1 MKTTDRNVQATVVAD
16 SIAPSGIRLTTM
28 LLTYPTI
35 IHQDI
40 LTHRTMYKLN
50 VDEELPLWLE
60 LDSNKSTNSN
70 RAKPTKQV
78 LYEVWSNPFCPV
90 RFPKRATTMH
100 SSKGYLSGA
109 RHWVARQAWLKLR
122 YVALAGAITLMKIG
136 AHKQIANRLLM
147 PWLYTTLVVT
157 AIDKWWLHFFSLR
170 AHYAAQDEVQ
180 QVATLAQQ
188 EYTIHTPDKLGLG
201 DWHLPFV
208 SETERYQYTE
218 ESGIAL
224 SVARCARTSYARS
237 HAEMLARAR
246 MGATHE
252 DLDLFKRLDV
262 QTPEH
267 AGPKEHQAQA
277 MSSPTYVSGTLV
289 GWHQLRHHD
298 AMAQRLRRL
307 YQLPHPEHGTAL
319 A

>member
-1 MKTTDRNVQATVVAD
+1 MTDHNVQATVVTD

-40 LTHRTMYKLN
+40 LTHRTMYKLD
-50 VDEELPLWLE
+50 VGEEPLWME

-78 LYEVWSNPFCPV
+78 LYEVWSNPFCPTK
-90 RFPKRATTMH
+90 FPKRAASMH
-100 SSKGYLSGA
+100 SSQGHLEGW
-109 RHWVARQAWLKLR
+109 RHQVSRFTWLKLR
-122 YVALAGAITLMKIG
+122 YGAIAGAIILMKLPG
-136 AHKQIANRLLM
+136 VHKQIANRLLM

-157 AIDKWWLHFFSLR
+157 AIDKWWLHFFNLR

-180 QVATLAQQ
+180 QVAKLAKDA
-188 EYTIHTPDKLGLG
+188 YTISAPDKLALG

-208 SETERYQYTE
+208 AEHERYQYTE

-298 AMAQRLRRL
+298 AMAVRLKRL